1 MTFTRRIVHHG
12 RDRVQ
17 ISGWK
22 SRDDV
27 ANLVP
32 FPSGDRLAVDTVR
45 RAIDS
50 ARESGYRRA
59 YTAAMSPTQ
68 AVPFVEGG
76 FELVEELHLLERHLD
91 GDPSSTRGGL
101 RRGRRLDFDAVLSF
115 DGLAFDE
122 FWQFDRSSL
131 ADAMRATPRS
141 RFQVTRTTPIVGY
154 HVTGLAGSNAYLQR
168 VAVHPEAQ
176 GRGWGRRLVEDG
188 LRWAWRNGAVRA
200 HVNTQ
205 ITNERALALYE
216 RCGFQSA
223 RHRLQVLHRNL
234 V

>member
-131 ADAMRATPRS
+131 ADAMRAVDHGVAGIVVSNHGGRQLDTAPATIDVLGPIADAVPR
-141 RFQVTRTTPIVGY
+141 RMR
-154 HVTGLAGSNAYLQR
+154 
-168 VAVHPEAQ
+168 
-176 GRGWGRRLVEDG
+176 
-188 LRWAWRNGAVRA
+188 
-200 HVNTQ
+200 
-205 ITNERALALYE
+205 
-216 RCGFQSA
+216 
-223 RHRLQVLHRNL
+223 
-234 V
+234 